1 MFDFLNI
8 RDGQYNN
15 TMSDTTD
22 TETDTWF
29 LTILIQYLAHIWQPC
44 TGNSDMRTNSYE
56 KSIVES
62 ISVRHIRFGESPVSF
77 GIILIVACVTQ
88 L

>member
-29 LTILIQYLAHIWQPC
+29 LTILIQYLAHMDDMAHIWQPC

-62 ISVRHIRFGESPVSF
+62 ISVRHIKFGESPVSF
-77 GIILIVACVTQ
+77 GIIS
-88 L
+88 